1 MTYCTGRPQL
11 SPQVLQSDE
20 CRAHLRAVPARRGG
34 AVICWGLPPVDFK
47 PQPFPRHSTGVARGV
62 SGRDTEMRTGAI
74 GTMVTDSL
82 HTGELTCGGSAS
94 FDPSQDPNPSM
105 PTTRKEQP
113 PPSSSVFLMSHPP
126 EPPSPT
132 PRGNTHLLR
141 VPREHSRLVP
151 CHKSILTYLPP

>member
-1 MTYCTGRPQL
+1 MTNAERTSEL
-11 SPQVLQSDE
+11 SQRGVGEPSFVGGYPRWTLNRSHFQDIPQVWQ
-20 CRAHLRAVPARRGG
+20 A
-34 AVICWGLPPVDFK
+34 
-47 PQPFPRHSTGVARGV
+47 GV

-94 FDPSQDPNPSM
+94 FDPSQDPNPPR
-105 PTTRKEQP
+105 PTTRQEQP

-132 PRGNTHLLR
+132 PGGNTHLLR
-141 VPREHSRLVP
+141 IPREQSAGPMSQIHSNIP
-151 CHKSILTYLPP
+151 TSPSLPTHPAMTPTALL